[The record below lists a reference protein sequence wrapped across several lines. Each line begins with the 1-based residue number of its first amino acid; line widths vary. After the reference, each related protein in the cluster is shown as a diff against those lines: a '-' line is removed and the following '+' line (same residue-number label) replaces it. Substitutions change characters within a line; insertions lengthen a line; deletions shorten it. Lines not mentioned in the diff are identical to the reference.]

1 MPTYKD
7 KPYLDGGFS
16 NNQPVLNELCTIRI
30 SPFAGGSHISPNDG
44 ENEGSN
50 SRPFIKKWGGEV
62 LNLSSTNM
70 KRLYE
75 AMMPPDDLNSL
86 YNAGYEHTDT
96 FLVSSPKFKLF
107 LENFPSQ
114 TTDNKEDE
122 ST

>member
-1 MPTYKD
+1 
-7 KPYLDGGFS
+7 
-16 NNQPVLNELCTIRI
+16 
-30 SPFAGGSHISPNDG
+30 
-44 ENEGSN
+44 
-50 SRPFIKKWGGEV
+50 
-62 LNLSSTNM
+62 M

-107 LENFPSQ
+107 LENFPIQ
-114 TTDNKEDE
+114 TADNKEDE